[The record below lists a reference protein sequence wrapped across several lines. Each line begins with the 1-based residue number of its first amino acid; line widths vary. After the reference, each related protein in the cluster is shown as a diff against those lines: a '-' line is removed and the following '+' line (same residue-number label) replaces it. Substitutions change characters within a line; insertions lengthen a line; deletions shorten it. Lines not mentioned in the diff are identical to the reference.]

1 MSTPSRLRAIVS
13 YARPMSDWNTPV
25 IEEFRA
31 NAGVVGGHW
40 EGRTLL
46 LLHHQGAKSGTWRVT
61 PLACR
66 RVGEGWAIF
75 ATKAGADTN
84 PAWYHNLKAHPEVR
98 IEVGADTLEVKATQL
113 EGERRDAVYAEQA
126 AEWQAFADYE
136 KKTDRRIPVM
146 LLEPR

>member
-1 MSTPSRLRAIVS
+1 
-13 YARPMSDWNTPV
+13 MSDWNTPV

-66 RVGEGWAIF
+66 RVGEGWAVF

-98 IEVGADTLEVKATQL
+98 MLGVGIG
-113 EGERRDAVYAEQA
+113 EGVEPAVVVPRVAEGDQA
-126 AEWQAFADYE
+126 LVAAAVVPPEAQA
-136 KKTDRRIPVM
+136 RQ
-146 LLEPR
+146 